1 MKNDGWQAVL
11 FDFDGV
17 IAASHQVKV
26 QAFATLFANQGPAVQ
41 AAVVRYHLDNGGMP
55 RHLKL
60 RHCCERIAGL
70 NVDDHTLDQL
80 GRRFSDLVF
89 AGVVAAPLLPGVADT
104 LQQLAKTATPAFVVS
119 GTPHEEMNR
128 VAERKRLDYYF
139 REIHGSPR
147 AKIDIIH
154 DILTRHALVPDHCLF
169 IGDAIADY
177 RAARDAGLPFL
188 GIVSADAPSPFP
200 EGTATSA
207 RIFLPPAPGSPPAG
221 SGRP

>member
-128 VAERKRLDYYF
+128 VAAHKGLHHLF
-139 REIHGSPR
+139 REVHGSPR
-147 AKIDIIH
+147 AKIDIIR
-154 DILTRHALVPDHCLF
+154 DILARHDLMPDRCLF
-169 IGDAIADY
+169 VGDAMADY
-177 RAARDAGLPFL
+177 RAAHDAGLFFL
-188 GIVSADAPSPFP
+188 GIVGDNAFSPFP
-200 EGTATSA
+200 EGTVISA
-207 RIFLPPAPGSPPAG
+207 EVVIPSGPGRWPAG
-221 SGRP
+221 AGRP